1 MVTTSKFA
9 ENLCALMSERALNAP
24 ALAKILKTDRSNI
37 TRYLRGER
45 LPLYHGFISLI
56 QYFNCSADVLLG
68 LSEYSSQEKFDTVG
82 NFSERLRLVM
92 KETNTTQYRI
102 EKDVKISGGSM
113 YRWLFNQAVPTVESI
128 VKLARYMDV
137 SVDYLLGRIQ

>member
-1 MVTTSKFA
+1 MVTLSKFA
-9 ENLCALMSERALNAP
+9 ENLYALMSERGLNAP
-24 ALAKILKTDRSNI
+24 ALAKILETDRSNI

-45 LPLYHGFISLI
+45 LPLYQGFIALI
-56 QYFNCSADVLLG
+56 EYFNCSADVLLG
-68 LSEYSSQEKFDTVG
+68 LSEYSSQEKFDAVG

-113 YRWLFNQAVPTVESI
+113 YRWLFNQTAPSVESI
-128 VKLARYMDV
+128 IKLAQYMDV
-137 SVDYLLGRIQ
+137 SVDYLLGRVK